1 MKSFEEFVIFETL
14 SLTYDK
20 KMAKKKNRDKIKKS
34 PKVKVGV
41 SKNKENLTP
50 IIAVLV
56 VTALVFA
63 NCLSNDFVN
72 WDDDV
77 NILENTNLDGFTAE
91 NIGRIFHPEHGRVIG
106 NYNPLPIF
114 TFAIEKAIFGLN
126 PTVFH
131 FNNLLLHLICVF
143 FVFLLG
149 KRMGLSPLASGLLAL
164 LFGIHPMRVESV
176 AWATERKDVLFGV
189 FYLGAMLTY
198 IRFLTEK
205 HKKYLWWTV
214 GLFVLSLFSKIQAVS
229 LPLTLLALDY
239 WFKRDLNFKLII
251 EKIPFWALSLAFG
264 IAGIIFLGEDGSLD
278 DATNFSFFERLL
290 VGAYSYCVYVV
301 KWIFPY
307 RKSPMYPYPAGL
319 TTPFYT
325 APLLVAGFVGL
336 FFVAFK
342 KNWRVVVFG
351 LAFFT
356 FNIMFLL
363 QILAAGQ
370 GYIADRFTYMAYFG
384 LFFMAAY
391 AFDYLLKNKA
401 EMKTAVM
408 GVTAAVLLGYA
419 FMSFQQ
425 VKIWENGKT
434 LWTHVNKY
442 YDYVTTPWINL
453 GHYYRDRK
461 EVNPAINHYTK
472 AIEIN
477 GNKGQIYN
485 SRGKLY
491 LENGKPELAL
501 ADFTKGVKAS
511 PKIAEIHINQGA
523 AFGTL
528 GNYKASL
535 ASLNKG
541 LALDPENKN
550 GYSNR
555 AMLYTLLED
564 HVKAIQDHTA
574 YLKLNPNNANIW
586 FEQGQAYN
594 IVGNPQKALE
604 SLNRAIQIN
613 PNNKTFYQA
622 RARANAALGNN
633 AAAQADAQR
642 AG

>member
-1 MKSFEEFVIFETL
+1 MSKKKQQKAKRKVATKSNSTFEMPWILLAVLAITFLVFSG
-14 SLTYDK
+14 SLT
-20 KMAKKKNRDKIKKS
+20 
-34 PKVKVGV
+34 
-41 SKNKENLTP
+41 
-50 IIAVLV
+50 
-56 VTALVFA
+56 
-63 NCLSNDFVN
+63 NDFVN

-77 NILENTNLDGFTAE
+77 NILENTNLEGFTAE
-91 NIGRIFHPEHGRVIG
+91 NVGRIFHPKHGRVIG

-114 TFAIEKAIFGLN
+114 TFAVENAIFGLEDAS
-126 PTVFH
+126 PYH
-131 FNNLLLHLICVF
+131 INNLILHLLCVF
-143 FVFLLG
+143 FVFLFG

-176 AWATERKDVLFGV
+176 AWVTERKDVLFGV

-229 LPLTLLALDY
+229 LPLTLLAIDY

-251 EKIPFWALSLAFG
+251 EKTPFWVGSLAFG
-264 IAGIIFLGEDGSLD
+264 LMGVFFLSEDGSLD
-278 DATNFSFFERLL
+278 DLTNFSFFERLL
-290 VGAYSYCVYVV
+290 VGAYSYCVYLI

-307 RKSPMYPYPAGL
+307 RMSPMYPYPAGL

-336 FFVAFK
+336 FFIAFK
-342 KNWRVVVFG
+342 KNWRAVVFG
-351 LAFFT
+351 IAFFT

-370 GYIADRFTYMAYFG
+370 GYIADRFTYMAYLG
-384 LFFMAAY
+384 LFFVAAY
-391 AFDYLLKNKA
+391 GFDYLLKNKVQ
-401 EMKTAVM
+401 MKMAVI
-408 GVTAAVLLGYA
+408 GVTAAIMLGYA

-425 VKIWENGKT
+425 VKVWENGKT

-461 EVNPAINHYTK
+461 EVNQAITHYTK

-477 GNKGQIYN
+477 GKKGQIYN

-501 ADFTKGVKAS
+501 ADFTKGVGAS

-523 AFGTL
+523 AYGTL
-528 GNYKASL
+528 GNYNASL
-535 ASLNKG
+535 SSLTKG

-555 AMLYTLLED
+555 AMLYTLLDD
-564 HVKAIQDHTA
+564 HVKAIQDHDA

-586 FEQGQAYN
+586 FERGQAYN
-594 IVGNPQKALE
+594 IIGNPQKALE
-604 SLNRAIQIN
+604 SLNRAIRIN

-622 RARANAALGNN
+622 RARANGALGNN
-633 AAAQADAQR
+633 AAAQADAQK